1 MLKKPGYIIM
11 AVLLLFA
18 TSGITIYRH
27 YCGGNLINTSIY
39 STPHHC
45 CKDNCPGCHNEKINL
60 RLADQFESYQTQI
73 DFRASFKTL
82 LAQHTLPTLLA
93 FSSVPSMAL
102 LNDAQGDHSIKPYP
116 IKPIYAGNTTPF
128 LQVFLF

>member
-1 MLKKPGYIIM
+1 M

-27 YCGGNLINTSIY
+27 YCCGSLVNTSIY
-39 STPHHC
+39 SIPHHC
-45 CKDNCPGCHNEKINL
+45 CKDNCPGCRNEIINL
-60 RLADQFESYQTQI
+60 RIADQFESYQTEI
-73 DFRASFKTL
+73 DFKAGFKTL
-82 LAQHTLPTLLA
+82 LEQHSLPTLLA
-93 FSSVPSMAL
+93 FSSVPSRTF

-116 IKPIYAGNTTPF
+116 NNPVYAGNSNAF